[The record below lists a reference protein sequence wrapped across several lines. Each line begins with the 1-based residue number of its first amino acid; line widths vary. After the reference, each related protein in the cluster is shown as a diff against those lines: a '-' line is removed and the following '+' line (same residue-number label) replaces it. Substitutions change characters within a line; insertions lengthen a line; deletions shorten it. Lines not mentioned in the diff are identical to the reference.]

1 MKKTYQTPE
10 TEIIVFVAE
19 DVITD
24 SIIDPEGTP
33 M

>member
-10 TEIIVFVAE
+10 TEIIVFEAE
-19 DVITD
+19 DVISE

-33 M
+33 L